1 MKIYLTIREETTTIH
16 YDPRK
21 RTNQITT
28 RGDLDNVGVCRVS
41 YRQTEYN
48 EFEFD
53 GREDFKQKFLPCVE
67 PELLRFLGVRNA
79 KR

>member
-1 MKIYLTIREETTTIH
+1 MKVFITVNQETTIIH

-21 RTNQITT
+21 RTNQIST

-41 YRQTEYN
+41 YRSQEYN

-53 GREDFKQKFLPCVE
+53 GREDFKQKFMPCVE
-67 PELLRFLGVRNA
+67 KDLLKYLGGH
-79 KR
+79 